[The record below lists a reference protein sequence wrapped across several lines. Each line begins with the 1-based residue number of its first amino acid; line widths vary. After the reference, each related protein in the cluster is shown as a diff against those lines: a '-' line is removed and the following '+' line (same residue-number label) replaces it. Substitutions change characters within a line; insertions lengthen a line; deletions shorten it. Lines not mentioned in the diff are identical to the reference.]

1 MVRLEFLDHPD
12 EDLKILHQ
20 IDPLYVP
27 IGRDL
32 YFWQAERHKIKTFVD
47 GKTGKRLIGHE
58 LMCQAG
64 STRLPLSNASRN
76 ESIGP

>member
-47 GKTGKRLIGHE
+47 GKTGKRLIGH
-58 LMCQAG
+58 
-64 STRLPLSNASRN
+64 
-76 ESIGP
+76 